1 MDYDQCQKNGQ
12 DEEFKMKHVDYGDV
26 HGKFG
31 WRCPRD
37 SCKFGLVFRAD
48 LDSSVVVGK
57 CMAAVVV
64 NETDQVEHVG
74 RITGKKDIL
83 DED

>member
-1 MDYDQCQKNGQ
+1 M
-12 DEEFKMKHVDYGDV
+12 
-26 HGKFG
+26 
-31 WRCPRD
+31 
-37 SCKFGLVFRAD
+37 FRAD
-48 LDSSVVVGK
+48 LDSSVGGGGEVH
-57 CMAAVVV
+57 AAVVV